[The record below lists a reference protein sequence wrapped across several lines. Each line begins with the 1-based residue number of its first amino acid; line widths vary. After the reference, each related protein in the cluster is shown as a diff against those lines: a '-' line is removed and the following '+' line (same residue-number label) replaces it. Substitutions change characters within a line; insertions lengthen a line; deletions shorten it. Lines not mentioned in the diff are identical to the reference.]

1 MATAPPPIFDFLN
14 INYNQAFFNNNPS
27 GYVTYAYANAN
38 YLKSIGIALSTA
50 TTTTFTGSVTI
61 GGLLSLSGGI
71 SLTGGL
77 TVDNLTVNGTSSFIG
92 QSTFTL
98 IPILPTGYQFI
109 NNTTQSISGI
119 KTFTSLINTNG
130 ISDLVS
136 ISSPTITASTVC
148 NAPYFNASNNAFTTS
163 LYTTTITGN
172 ITITGYIYTN
182 IIANSSSPLPIS
194 IYCGTMSLPA
204 SVNTQAGLQIGWNG
218 LTGSTGETDFINLGQ
233 ATGAAGGGFN
243 FSTLS
248 NSLTNSNLAFIGKY
262 ANQGLTLFAGCGKF
276 RIDDHNGGAYYW
288 TESQEGSTMYA
299 TVNGISTG
307 LNFYCG
313 NASAVL
319 VNTLSLNST
328 SISPNINLNPLS
340 TTTFNVSHPTTTLGN
355 NISTNTTQYA
365 TVGYVNSNSGTS
377 ILSLNNTFSGKNT
390 FLQPIQMTI
399 SGDITITA
407 IGSAAGNNLT
417 TSSGANS
424 TFIGQSAGLLTQT
437 TIGDTIIGG
446 GSGQIIVGAFNS
458 NTVLGSNSHYNGNS
472 NTVIGANAG
481 NASTT
486 TAFSNSTCVG
496 FGSLITASNQI
507 TLGRAT
513 ENVVCPGGVNV
524 GGVLT
529 TGIINAGGVVTA
541 GLVTVNDVLTTANQI
556 TQPLQGYNLTVSI
569 VLTFLVPIVTY
580 IPNAAGLTITYP
592 IPSGTNVGQT
602 FVVRRL
608 GTGGGQT
615 VSLIATG
622 SPAVWLVN
630 NSGTPQTSIG
640 ISTVWQWTFFST
652 GALFVQI
659 A

>member
-1 MATAPPPIFDFLN
+1 
-14 INYNQAFFNNNPS
+14 
-27 GYVTYAYANAN
+27 
-38 YLKSIGIALSTA
+38 
-50 TTTTFTGSVTI
+50 
-61 GGLLSLSGGI
+61 
-71 SLTGGL
+71 
-77 TVDNLTVNGTSSFIG
+77 
-92 QSTFTL
+92 
-98 IPILPTGYQFI
+98 
-109 NNTTQSISGI
+109 
-119 KTFTSLINTNG
+119 
-130 ISDLVS
+130 
-136 ISSPTITASTVC
+136 
-148 NAPYFNASNNAFTTS
+148 
-163 LYTTTITGN
+163 
-172 ITITGYIYTN
+172 
-182 IIANSSSPLPIS
+182 
-194 IYCGTMSLPA
+194 
-204 SVNTQAGLQIGWNG
+204 
-218 LTGSTGETDFINLGQ
+218 
-233 ATGAAGGGFN
+233 
-243 FSTLS
+243 
-248 NSLTNSNLAFIGKY
+248 
-262 ANQGLTLFAGCGKF
+262 
-276 RIDDHNGGAYYW
+276 
-288 TESQEGSTMYA
+288 
-299 TVNGISTG
+299 
-307 LNFYCG
+307 
-313 NASAVL
+313 
-319 VNTLSLNST
+319 
-328 SISPNINLNPLS
+328 
-340 TTTFNVSHPTTTLGN
+340 
-355 NISTNTTQYA
+355 
-365 TVGYVNSNSGTS
+365 
-377 ILSLNNTFSGKNT
+377 
-390 FLQPIQMTI
+390 MTI

-446 GSGQIIVGAFNS
+446 GSGQIVTGTFNS

-481 NASTT
+481 NFSTSV
-486 TAFSNSTCVG
+486 AWSNSTCIG
-496 FGSLITASNQI
+496 YGSLITASNQI

-541 GLVTVNDVLTTANQI
+541 GLVTINDVLTTTNQI

-608 GTGGGQT
+608 ATGGGQT

-630 NSGTPQTSIG
+630 NSGTTQTSIG
-640 ISTVWQWTFFST
+640 ITTVWQWTFFST